1 MKKRFSV
8 FMAFV
13 LVFSAMP
20 INALAQSQP
29 SDDKPDE
36 QLIQKADEFVV
47 LENGLFSIT
56 NEEGLSDTL
65 TSDEFET
72 VENLIEEANSNLQDV
87 DLSADNVDVINNSV
101 VISPESE
108 SSEKVG
114 TLAKEGKRG
123 IKFHWT
129 SVDIWLTKTDVSAIR
144 KGGVTGGATYLGS
157 LFGVAG
163 AVAGAVAS
171 TVINQYTKSE
181 AIKINHTYTLGV
193 TTITPQ

>member
-20 INALAQSQP
+20 INVLAQSQP

-47 LENGLFSIT
+47 LEDGLFSIT

-87 DLSADNVDVINNSV
+87 DLSANNVDVINNSV

-123 IKFHWT
+123 IKFHWA

-171 TVINQYTKSE
+171 TIINQYTKSE
-181 AIKINHTYTLGV
+181 AIKINHTYILGV